1 MACLRGL
8 RHGPRRRCLR
18 PRRRLSALG
27 AAATAAELAERAVGA
42 AISLGRADVALGVG
56 VLRIGE
62 LAAAAI
68 PGPPASRS
76 KAGAV
81 IHDCPERTTELGDC
95 AHRSDDTACGGQRPR
110 AADTVRTARAGSD
123 CSARALWW
131 SSGRA

>member
-56 VLRIGE
+56 MLRIGE

-68 PGPPASRS
+68 PGAPASRS
-76 KAGAV
+76 KAGSV
-81 IHDCPERTTELGDC
+81 VHDSPERTAKLSNG
-95 AHRSDDTACGGQRPR
+95 AHGSDDTAWR
-110 AADTVRTARAGSD
+110 A
-123 CSARALWW
+123 
-131 SSGRA
+131 